1 VKALLP
7 SLRLLALTTAVALTA
22 SVGFAIS
29 RPTVVNVDGQRI
41 ISDVAPVTAGGS
53 VFLPLRAVTE
63 AAGARTFYDA
73 RTGDLV
79 VRRGA
84 DTLRMRVGERHAIL
98 NGNAIELSEAP
109 FTVRGRAMVP
119 GRDLASALGSSVK
132 YDARRGRVDVHTPG
146 AVVAGAP
153 DDGN

>member
-7 SLRLLALTTAVALTA
+7 SFRLLAMTFAVALTA
-22 SVGFAIS
+22 SLALAVS
-29 RPTVVNVDGQRI
+29 RPTIVNVDGQRVV
-41 ISDVAPVTAGGS
+41 SDVGPVSAGGNIY
-53 VFLPLRAVTE
+53 LPVRAVTD
-63 AAGARTFYDA
+63 AVGARTSYDE
-73 RTGDLV
+73 RTGSLI

-84 DTLRMRVGERHAIL
+84 DTLRMRVGDRHATL
-98 NGNAIELSEAP
+98 NGTAIELSHAP

-119 GRDLASALGSSVK
+119 GRDLASALGSSVQ